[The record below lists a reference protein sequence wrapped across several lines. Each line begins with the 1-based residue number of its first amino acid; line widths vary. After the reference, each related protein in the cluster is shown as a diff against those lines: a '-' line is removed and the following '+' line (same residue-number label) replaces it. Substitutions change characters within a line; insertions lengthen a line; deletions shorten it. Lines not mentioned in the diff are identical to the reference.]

1 MSHAVS
7 ARLLRAAVLLIV
19 TFLAGCA
26 NLQGVQNFARS
37 YDQLAT
43 YPGLT
48 RNFVDTYAREQPY
61 LPAAASDAVARETDQ
76 KRQAAQ
82 ADLLKIHTLV
92 GQYMGTLG
100 KMAGDTTFETHSAD
114 SAVSSAVQ
122 EHPELGMNALYVEAL
137 SRLSTLTARWAI
149 AQLQVNAVRDMIRD
163 GDEAF
168 QTIVKGMKS
177 VVRLYRKTAENEKK
191 NFTNFYEVELMMI
204 DPAQNRLLVSLAR
217 AHSLQQVRAYD
228 QVIGQCQTLE
238 NNLESMAAYHAFLA
252 ENSDAFRGAGAATS
266 TTQLIHKASDT
277 VGW

>member
-1 MSHAVS
+1 MSHAVP

-37 YDQLAT
+37 YDKLAA
-43 YPGLT
+43 YPELT

-61 LPAAASDAVARETDQ
+61 LPPASDAVARETDQ

-82 ADLLKIHTLV
+82 ADLLKIHTIV

-100 KMAGDTTFETHSAD
+100 KMAGDTTFQTHSAD

-122 EHPELGMNALYVEAL
+122 EHPELGMNALYLEAL

-149 AQLQVNAVRDMIRD
+149 AQLQVNAVRDMVRD
-163 GDEAF
+163 GDDAF

-217 AHSLQQVRAYD
+217 AHSLQQVRSYD

-238 NNLESMAAYHAFLA
+238 NNLETMAAHHAFLA

>member
-1 MSHAVS
+1 MSHAVP

-37 YDQLAT
+37 YDKLAA
-43 YPGLT
+43 YPELT

-61 LPAAASDAVARETDQ
+61 LPPASDAVARETDQ
-76 KRQAAQ
+76 KRQTAQ
-82 ADLLKIHTLV
+82 ADLLKIHTIV

-100 KMAGDTTFETHSAD
+100 KMAGDTTFQTHSAD

-122 EHPELGMNALYVEAL
+122 EHPELGMNALYLEAL

-163 GDEAF
+163 GDDAF
-168 QTIVKGMKS
+168 QTIVKSMKS

-191 NFTNFYEVELMMI
+191 
-204 DPAQNRLLVSLAR
+204 
-217 AHSLQQVRAYD
+217 
-228 QVIGQCQTLE
+228 
-238 NNLESMAAYHAFLA
+238 
-252 ENSDAFRGAGAATS
+252 TS
-266 TTQLIHKASDT
+266 PISTRSS
-277 VGW
+277 